1 MSFEIVKLARLRRP
15 VRNPGIGI
23 TALIIMSILLAGLA
37 GCASPATATKPTVV
51 IGYMDNGAEPELIA
65 IALGLFSKRMNANV
79 QIKYFDSGPASLG
92 AIASGALQIMSGIG
106 SPPIV
111 SAITRG
117 VSLQVVWSQE
127 LYTSA
132 EGLVVRS
139 DAGIHSVKDLQ
150 GKTIALVLGSTSE
163 FALDATLKKAGVN
176 PSTVHKLNM
185 SPPAMRTAWSNH
197 SIDAAYVW
205 DPVFDTISH
214 ENGKIL
220 STDQNVQQEAPVYSL
235 SLVNIACPL
244 SIRIGLR
251 AIPSWSKG
259 SSRPRTM
266 LSPIINSTRMKHSS
280 LSQSKTGSQSIWQRL
295 KWLATRSSMRRTSSV
310 RKALDKE
317 TAYPLPWSHSRS
329 SYRLRSCIA

>member
-1 MSFEIVKLARLRRP
+1 MSFEIVKLARPRRP

-65 IALGLFSKRMNANV
+65 IAQGLFSKRMNANV

-150 GKTIALVLGSTSE
+150 GKTISLVLGSTSE

-185 SPPAMRTAWSNH
+185 SPLAIQTAWSNH
-197 SIDAAYVW
+197 SIDSAYFWV
-205 DPVFDTISH
+205 PVFHTISH
-214 ENGKIL
+214 ANGKIL
-220 STDQNVQQEAPVYSL
+220 ATDQNVHQEAPLYSL
-235 SLVNIACPL
+235 SLANPNFA
-244 SIRIGLR
+244 
-251 AIPSWSKG
+251 
-259 SSRPRTM
+259 
-266 LSPIINSTRMKHSS
+266 NSHPTLHKRYIHAH
-280 LSQSKTGSQSIWQRL
+280 T
-295 KWLATRSSMRRTSSV
+295 
-310 RKALDKE
+310 
-317 TAYPLPWSHSRS
+317 
-329 SYRLRSCIA
+329 